1 MSCPLDLQVSDFCP
15 RVSNYIHIPVQ
26 HKGVGYHFPCL
37 AAEPC
42 FPAPRVLPFAWSKG
56 SHPAALTLLG
66 LAKPFSTHHLSGFQ
80 HPSPRSVL
88 IISSS
93 WEERVTVQ

>member
-15 RVSNYIHIPVQ
+15 HVSNYTYIPVQ

-37 AAEPC
+37 AAKPC
-42 FPAPRVLPFAWSKG
+42 FPVPKVLPFAWSKG

-66 LAKPFSTHHLSGFQ
+66 LAKTGFQ
-80 HPSPRSVL
+80 QPSPRSVL